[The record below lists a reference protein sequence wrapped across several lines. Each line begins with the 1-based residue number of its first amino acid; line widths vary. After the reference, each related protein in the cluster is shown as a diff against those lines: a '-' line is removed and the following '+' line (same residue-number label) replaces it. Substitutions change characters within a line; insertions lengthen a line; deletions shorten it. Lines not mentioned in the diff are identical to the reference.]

1 MGNRFETVIR
11 LPTQVRN
18 WAHTLRARWSGDE
31 NTAVEAVY
39 WSLKD
44 LLSSIATPGE
54 SESTAV
60 QQSFSGAV
68 LEAQDPRFIGRE
80 DALERL
86 NSALSDWRSGRAS
99 MVSIQGPQGAGISS
113 LLAQIT
119 TLIQADEVLVSERF
133 CNRLRNTADV
143 LQLFARTLGLSN
155 VPASVDELIEILQ
168 QTEPRIILLDDAHL
182 LAFRVMGTRTAVRT
196 FGSILVASQPR
207 HLWIL
212 GFRRHA
218 WRRLSYLHQADRYFS
233 HNIEL
238 DFFSSDELKAVITQR
253 FASAQIEID
262 WPTQDWNRL
271 HQYSHGKP
279 DLAFLYSQLLAAQL
293 PTENDQPEVLRPV
306 DLSALKS
313 LEMEELF
320 SLAELAVHGTL
331 CSNEHQQIFRETAN
345 GSLMRLEHLCN
356 RGLVERFA
364 PACGDTTQQYRITPV
379 LSGLIAEHLYKVN
392 YLY

>member
-1 MGNRFETVIR
+1 MGNRFETIIR

-18 WAHTLRARWSGDE
+18 WAQTLWARWSGDKE
-31 NTAVEAVY
+31 AAVEAVY

-44 LLSSIATPGE
+44 LFNAIATPE
-54 SESTAV
+54 QPAPSAV
-60 QQSFSGAV
+60 QEAFSGAT
-68 LEAQDPRFIGRE
+68 LAAKDPRFIGRE
-80 DALERL
+80 DALEKL
-86 NSALSDWRSGRAS
+86 NSALSDWRSGHAS

-113 LLAQIT
+113 LLAQIS
-119 TLIQADEVLVSERF
+119 TLIQANEVLVSERF
-133 CNRLRNTADV
+133 CKRLRDTADV
-143 LQLFARTLGLSN
+143 LNLFARTLGLSDT
-155 VPASVDELIEILQ
+155 PSSVDELIEILQ

-182 LAFRVMGTRTAVRT
+182 LAFRVMGTRTAVHT

-238 DFFSSDELKAVITQR
+238 DYFSSDELKAVITQR
-253 FASAQIEID
+253 FVNAQIEID
-262 WPTQDWNRL
+262 WPAQDWNRL
-271 HQYSHGKP
+271 HQYSRGKL
-279 DLAFLYSQLLAAQL
+279 DLAFFYSQLLATEL
-293 PTENDQPEVLRPV
+293 PTDDERPGILRPV
-306 DLSALKS
+306 DLSLLKS
-313 LEMEELF
+313 LEMEDLF
-320 SLAELAVHGTL
+320 SLAELAVHGNLL
-331 CSNEHQQIFRETAN
+331 CDEHQQIFRERTD
-345 GSLMRLEHLCN
+345 GSLMHLEHLCN

-364 PACGDTTQQYRITPV
+364 PVCGDATPQYRITPI